1 MSDIANSLYGDDGG
15 GAAQV
20 AKPAANLN
28 TDSTAASIFSEAP
41 AATGNPLGDGTV
53 HSNLRGHL
61 QDLVDAGQVELGDA
75 LRIGRSITAEA
86 DAIGLRGAELDV
98 ALRDLA
104 RPIEPKAAQRQRGE
118 AVASLRREYG
128 DRAEQVL
135 AAGLKVLRQRA
146 PTLAAALARSAAGN
160 DLQLVRHV
168 ARLGD
173 TNYGRKA

>member
-20 AKPAANLN
+20 AKPAAPE

-41 AATGNPLGDGTV
+41 AAAGNPLGDGTV

-86 DAIGLRGAELDV
+86 DAIGLHGAELDV
-98 ALRDLA
+98 ALRDVA

-118 AVASLRREYG
+118 AVAALRREYG

-135 AAGLKVLRQRA
+135 AAGLKELRAKA
-146 PTLAAALARSAAGN
+146 PTLAAALASSAAGN
-160 DLQLVRHV
+160 DPALVRHV
-168 ARLGD
+168 ARLGEQ
-173 TNYGRKA
+173 TIGRKR